1 MTVLDTFFDT
11 PMAFGI
17 SGVALF
23 MIGLLIKQH
32 RGRKLV
38 LTVSLF
44 LYARY
49 MLWRLLYTIPTD
61 DIAAMVLGSVVY
73 FAELYGLCQFC
84 FYTYQSWSPT
94 ERTPPPITTYPTV
107 DIMVTVVDEP
117 LSILRQTLLSCLAQ
131 EYPRDRF
138 TVYVLDDGHRVETQ
152 QLADSLGCE
161 YIRRPDKPRHAK
173 AGNLNHALH
182 VTHGE
187 LVAIFD
193 VDHIPARTFLKDTVG
208 FFDDPKVAIVQTPH
222 HFYNPDIFQRNLR
235 VGDEVKNEQALFFR
249 SLQAGRDT
257 HNSAFF
263 AGSSGLL
270 RRQPLMEIGGFQT
283 QTITEDIHT
292 SMNLH
297 ARGYRS
303 CYLNKVLSA
312 GLMPET
318 FDGYLKQ
325 RKRWAMGCI
334 QVLLRDN
341 PLTKRGL
348 TLAQRID
355 YFGSI
360 FYFFFG
366 LPRLICL
373 IAPLASLLFSMPPL
387 KADVL
392 ALTNYF
398 FSFFLASALVMRPVS
413 RGSRNPFWSDVYEV
427 AMCFALTVVALK
439 ALAAPRKERPFE
451 VTPKGQR
458 VKKSSSTELSLAWP
472 HLVTFGLL
480 VVGLALGTWNWW
492 QDTGDPGLPV
502 SLFWGSINLLLL
514 TVALFVAR
522 EQAQVRQGFRLKR
535 DFAGQLFVDGEGVPA
550 RVVDV
555 SERGTA
561 VTIGQPIF
569 TLQKSVKLVLT
580 SSRGLPL
587 PVTAHII
594 RQDPIPSGGVHVGL
608 QFDELDSFTRQIL
621 VDKMYG
627 DPAPWEESYRIWPGI
642 RSSLR
647 SLLQALTVPLRPLTW
662 NRRSMIRVKGGA
674 LCLVTTP
681 SSVWRGQVE
690 NMSFAG
696 LSAIF
701 SESPQDSLCDSR
713 LELPGVTLKVSPVG
727 MVRTERK
734 TLVHFH
740 VVSIESGGDEWRSL
754 HNAQWRAAQPE
765 TQAAL
770 RGSSLIHKETPLGEV
785 GSSHLAD
792 QWSAQQQMRLAQDAP
807 CGIVANDLPLEG
819 KTLNLNE
826 QSLAVLLPKPVF
838 ADLDRVLVM
847 LTTQDGFLLNLTGH
861 VVRQHQTKI
870 GEVIV
875 GIQLAELS
883 GKTTTSLIDK
893 YPLHSLFRIEAD
905 PFQYPELR
913 GLRRWVPIL
922 LGQLSAPLT
931 DRRRIPRLPVHTAC
945 SILRPEM
952 APSWRAT
959 PHAS

>member
-17 SGVALF
+17 SGLALF
-23 MIGLLIKQH
+23 MIGLLIKQN

-84 FYTYQSWSPT
+84 FFTYQSWSPT
-94 ERTPPPITTYPTV
+94 ERTPPPITAYRTV

-161 YIRRPDKPRHAK
+161 YIRRPDRPRHAK

-235 VGDEVKNEQALFFR
+235 VGEDVKNEQALFFR

-366 LPRLICL
+366 LPRVICL

-387 KADVL
+387 KADAL
-392 ALTNYF
+392 ALTNFF

-492 QDTGDPGLPV
+492 QGTGDPGLPV
-502 SLFWGSINLLLL
+502 SLFWGSVNLLLL

-550 RVVDV
+550 RVIDV
-555 SERGTA
+555 SEQGTA

-627 DPAPWEESYRIWPGI
+627 DPAPWEESYRIWPGTG
-642 RSSLR
+642 SSLR
-647 SLLQALTVPLRPLTW
+647 SLFQALTVPLHPLTW
-662 NRRSMIRVKGGA
+662 NRRSMIRVKGGTQ
-674 LCLVTTP
+674 CLVTTP
-681 SSVWRGQVE
+681 TSVYKGQVGD
-690 NMSFAG
+690 MSFTG

-701 SESPQDSLCDSR
+701 SESSQDSLLDSL
-713 LELPGVTLKVSPVG
+713 LELPGVTLKVSPIRT
-727 MVRTERK
+727 VRTERK
-734 TLVHFH
+734 MVVHFQ
-740 VVSIESGGDEWRSL
+740 VISIESGEDKWLSL
-754 HNAQWRAAQPE
+754 HNAQWRVAQQE
-765 TQAAL
+765 IQAAL
-770 RGSSLIHKETPLGEV
+770 KRSSLDH
-785 GSSHLAD
+785 
-792 QWSAQQQMRLAQDAP
+792 SAQ
-807 CGIVANDLPLEG
+807 DLPLEG
-819 KTLNLNE
+819 ETLNLNE

-838 ADLDRVLVM
+838 ADLDRVQVM
-847 LTTQDGFLLNLTGH
+847 LTTQDGSLFNLTGC
-861 VVRQHQTKI
+861 VVRQHQARI
-870 GEVIV
+870 GEVVI
-875 GIQLAELS
+875 GIQLAESS
-883 GKTTTSLIDK
+883 GKTTTSLIEK
-893 YPLHSLFRIEAD
+893 YQYLEPRGFRWWLH
-905 PFQYPELR
+905 
-913 GLRRWVPIL
+913 IL
-922 LGQLSAPLT
+922 LGQPSAGPA
-931 DRRRIPRLPVHTAC
+931 DRRRIPRLPIHTTCA
-945 SILRPEM
+945 ILRPDM
-952 APSWRAT
+952 APSLGTT
-959 PHAS
+959 PNPS

>member
-17 SGVALF
+17 SGLALF
-23 MIGLLIKQH
+23 MIGLLIKQN

-73 FAELYGLCQFC
+73 LAELYGLCQFC

-138 TVYVLDDGHRVETQ
+138 TVHVLDDGHRVETQ
-152 QLADSLGCE
+152 QLAESLGCE

-208 FFDDPKVAIVQTPH
+208 FFDDPRVAIVQTPH

-249 SLQAGRDT
+249 SLQAGRDR

-535 DFAGQLFVDGEGVPA
+535 DFAGQLFVNGEGVPA
-550 RVVDV
+550 RVMDV
-555 SERGTA
+555 SEQGTA

-580 SSRGLPL
+580 SSRGLPV

-608 QFDELDSFTRQIL
+608 QFDELDSFTRQNL

-642 RSSLR
+642 GSSLR
-647 SLLQALTVPLRPLTW
+647 SLFQALTVPLHPLTW
-662 NRRSMIRVKGGA
+662 NRRSMIRVKGGTQ
-674 LCLVTTP
+674 CLVTTP
-681 SSVWRGQVE
+681 TSVYKGQVWD
-690 NMSFAG
+690 MSFTG

-701 SESPQDSLCDSR
+701 SESSQDSLLDSL
-713 LELPGVTLKVSPVG
+713 LELPGVTLKVSPIRT
-727 MVRTERK
+727 VRTEGK
-734 TLVHFH
+734 MVVHFQ
-740 VVSIESGGDEWRSL
+740 VISIESGEDAWHSL
-754 HNAQWRAAQPE
+754 HNAQWRVAQQE
-765 TQAAL
+765 IQAAL
-770 RGSSLIHKETPLGEV
+770 KRSSLDH
-785 GSSHLAD
+785 
-792 QWSAQQQMRLAQDAP
+792 SAQ
-807 CGIVANDLPLEG
+807 DLPLEG
-819 KTLNLNE
+819 ETLNLNE
-826 QSLAVLLPKPVF
+826 QSLAVVLPKAVF
-838 ADLDRVLVM
+838 ADLDQVQVM
-847 LTTQDGFLLNLTGH
+847 LTTQDGSLFNLTGC
-861 VVRQHQTKI
+861 VVRQHQTRI
-870 GEVIV
+870 GEVVI
-875 GIQLAELS
+875 GIQLAEAS
-883 GKTTTSLIDK
+883 GKTTISLIEK
-893 YPLHSLFRIEAD
+893 Y
-905 PFQYPELR
+905 QYPELR
-913 GLRRWVPIL
+913 GFRWWLQIL
-922 LGQLSAPLT
+922 LGQPSARPAE
-931 DRRRIPRLPVHTAC
+931 RRRIPRLPIHTTCA
-945 SILRPEM
+945 ILRPDM
-952 APSWRAT
+952 APSWRTT
-959 PHAS
+959 PNPS

>member
-1 MTVLDTFFDT
+1 MTVLNTFFDT
-11 PMAFGI
+11 PIAFGI
-17 SGVALF
+17 SGLALF
-23 MIGLLIKQH
+23 VIGLLIKQNQ
-32 RGRKLV
+32 GRKLM

-61 DIAAMVLGSVVY
+61 DVAAMALGSAVY
-73 FAELYGLCQFC
+73 LAELYGLCQFC
-84 FYTYQSWSPT
+84 FYAYQSWSPT
-94 ERTPPPITTYPTV
+94 ERAPAPITTYPTV

-152 QLADSLGCE
+152 RLAASLGCE
-161 YIRRPDKPRHAK
+161 YIRRPDRPRHAK

-182 VTHGE
+182 LTHGD

-235 VGDEVKNEQALFFR
+235 VGEDVKNEQALFFR

-373 IAPLASLLFSMPPL
+373 VAPLASLLFSMPPL
-387 KADVL
+387 KADTL

-451 VTPKGQR
+451 VTPKGQQ

-480 VVGLALGTWNWW
+480 VIGLASGTWHWW
-492 QDTGDPGLPV
+492 QGTGDPGLPV
-502 SLFWGSINLLLL
+502 SLFWGGINLLLL
-514 TVALFVAR
+514 TIALFVAR

-535 DFAGQLFVDGEGVPA
+535 DFTSWLFVDGKEVPA
-550 RVVDV
+550 RVIDM
-555 SERGTA
+555 SEQGTA
-561 VTIGQPIF
+561 VTVDKPIF
-569 TLQKSVKLVLT
+569 TLQKSAKFSLT
-580 SSRGLPL
+580 SSRGVAVT
-587 PVTAHII
+587 VTARIA
-594 RQDPIPSGGVHVGL
+594 RQDPTPSGRIAVGL
-608 QFDELDSFTRQIL
+608 QFDELDPFTRQIL
-621 VDKMYG
+621 VDKIYG
-627 DPAPWEESYRIWPGI
+627 DPAPWEDTYRIQPGI
-642 RSSLR
+642 GSSLR

-662 NRRSMIRVKGGA
+662 NRRSMIRVKGGTP
-674 LCLVTTP
+674 CLVTTP
-681 SSVWRGQVE
+681 SSVWKGQVE
-690 NMSFAG
+690 NMSFTG

-701 SESPQDSLCDSR
+701 SESSQDSLRDSL

-734 TLVHFH
+734 TVVHFQ
-740 VVSIESGGDEWRSL
+740 VMSIESGEDEWHSL

-765 TQAAL
+765 IQAAL
-770 RGSSLIHKETPLGEV
+770 KRSSPIHI
-785 GSSHLAD
+785 
-792 QWSAQQQMRLAQDAP
+792 AQA
-807 CGIVANDLPLEG
+807 LPLEG
-819 KTLNLNE
+819 ETLNLNE
-826 QSLAVLLPKPVF
+826 QSLAVVLPNAVF
-838 ADLDRVLVM
+838 ADLDHVQVL
-847 LTTQDGFLLNLTGH
+847 LTTQDGSLFNLTGH
-861 VVRQHQTKI
+861 VVRQHQTRM
-870 GEVIV
+870 GEVVI

-883 GKTTTSLIDK
+883 GKTTTSLIEK
-893 YPLHSLFRIEAD
+893 YPLSSAFRRDGD
-905 PFQYPELR
+905 PFQHTEPR
-913 GLRRWVPIL
+913 GFRWWLHLL
-922 LGQLSAPLT
+922 LGQPSART
-931 DRRRIPRLPVHTAC
+931 ADRRRIPRLPIHTTCA
-945 SILRPEM
+945 ILRPDM
-952 APSWRAT
+952 APSWRTT
-959 PHAS
+959 PNPS

>member
-1 MTVLDTFFDT
+1 MMVLNDFFDT
-11 PMAFGI
+11 PIAFGV
-17 SGVALF
+17 SGLALF
-23 MIGLLIKQH
+23 VIGLLIKQN
-32 RGRKLV
+32 RGRRLM

-61 DIAAMVLGSVVY
+61 DVTTLALGSVVY
-73 FAELYGLCQFC
+73 LAELYGLCQFC
-84 FYTYQSWSPT
+84 FFTYQSWSPT
-94 ERTPPPITTYPTV
+94 ERAPAPITTYPTV

-117 LSILRQTLLSCLAQ
+117 LSILRQTLISCLAQ

-138 TVYVLDDGHRVETQ
+138 TVYVLDDGHRDEAQ
-152 QLADSLGCE
+152 QLAASLGCE
-161 YIRRPDKPRHAK
+161 YVRRPDRPRHAK

-182 VTHGE
+182 LSHGE

-235 VGDEVKNEQALFFR
+235 VGEAVKNEQALFFR
-249 SLQAGRDT
+249 ALQAGRDT

-270 RRQPLMEIGGFQT
+270 RRQPLIEIGGFQT

-334 QVLLRDN
+334 QVLLLDN

-373 IAPLASLLFSMPPL
+373 VAPLASLLFGTSPL
-387 KADVL
+387 TADVVSL
-392 ALTNYF
+392 SNYF

-413 RGSRNPFWSDVYEV
+413 RGSRNPFWSDIYEV

-439 ALAAPRKERPFE
+439 ALAAPHKERPFE

-480 VVGLALGTWNWW
+480 VIGLTFGVWNWW
-492 QDTGDPGLPV
+492 QGVGDPGLPV
-502 SLFWGSINLLLL
+502 SLFWGTVNLLLL

-522 EQAQVRQGFRLKR
+522 EQAQGRQGFRLKR
-535 DFAGQLFVDGEGVPA
+535 DFAGQLLVDGEEVPA
-550 RVVDV
+550 RVVDI
-555 SERGTA
+555 SEQGAA
-561 VTIGQPIF
+561 VTVNHPIF
-569 TLQKSVKLVLT
+569 TLQKSITFALT
-580 SSRGLPL
+580 SSQGILVT
-587 PVTAHII
+587 VTARIV
-594 RQDPIPSGGVHVGL
+594 RQDPTPSGGVDVSL
-608 QFDELDSFTRQIL
+608 QFDELDPFTRQVL

-627 DPAPWEESYRIWPGI
+627 DPAPWEDSYRIQPGI
-642 RSSLR
+642 GSSLR
-647 SLLQALTVPLRPLTW
+647 SLLHALTVPWRLLTW
-662 NRRSMIRVKGGA
+662 NRRNMIRVTGGA
-674 LCLVTTP
+674 MCLITTP

-690 NMSFAG
+690 NMSFTG
-696 LSAIF
+696 ISALF
-701 SESPQDSLCDSR
+701 SGSPPDSLIDSL
-713 LELPGVTLKVSPVG
+713 LELPGVTLKVNPVG
-727 MVRTERK
+727 MVPKRRE
-734 TLVHFH
+734 TLVHFQ
-740 VVSIESGGDEWRSL
+740 VVSIESGEEQWRSL
-754 HNAQWRAAQPE
+754 HNAQWRTVE
-765 TQAAL
+765 
-770 RGSSLIHKETPLGEV
+770 RGHHQSHREISS
-785 GSSHLAD
+785 A
-792 QWSAQQQMRLAQDAP
+792 
-807 CGIVANDLPLEG
+807 LPLHHG
-819 KTLNLNE
+819 
-826 QSLAVLLPKPVF
+826 
-838 ADLDRVLVM
+838 
-847 LTTQDGFLLNLTGH
+847 
-861 VVRQHQTKI
+861 
-870 GEVIV
+870 
-875 GIQLAELS
+875 S
-883 GKTTTSLIDK
+883 G
-893 YPLHSLFRIEAD
+893 
-905 PFQYPELR
+905 PF
-913 GLRRWVPIL
+913 PI
-922 LGQLSAPLT
+922 P
-931 DRRRIPRLPVHTAC
+931 
-945 SILRPEM
+945 
-952 APSWRAT
+952 
-959 PHAS
+959 

>member
-1 MTVLDTFFDT
+1 MTVLNAFFNT
-11 PMAFGI
+11 PIAFGI
-17 SGVALF
+17 SGVALCV
-23 MIGLLIKQH
+23 IGFLIKQNW
-32 RGRKLV
+32 GRRLV

-61 DIAAMVLGSVVY
+61 DLTTMALGSAVY
-73 FAELYGLCQFC
+73 LAELYGLCQFC
-84 FYTYQSWSPT
+84 FFTYQSWAPT

-117 LSILRQTLLSCLAQ
+117 LSILRQTLISCLAQ

-138 TVYVLDDGHRVETQ
+138 TVYVLDDGHRTETQ
-152 QLADSLGCE
+152 ELASSLGLE
-161 YIRRPDKPRHAK
+161 YVRRPDRPRHAK

-182 VTHGE
+182 LTHGE

-193 VDHIPARTFLKDTVG
+193 VDHIPARTFLKETVG
-208 FFDDPKVAIVQTPH
+208 FFADPQVAIVQTPH

-235 VGDEVKNEQALFFR
+235 VGEHVKNEQALFFR
-249 SLQAGRDT
+249 SLQAGRDS

-263 AGSSGLL
+263 AGSSGVL

-348 TLAQRID
+348 TLPQRID

-366 LPRLICL
+366 LPRVICL
-373 IAPLASLLFSMPPL
+373 FAPLASLLFSIPL
-387 KADVL
+387 LQADML

-413 RGSRNPFWSDVYEV
+413 RGSRNPFWSDVYEI
-427 AMCFALTVVALK
+427 AMCFALMVVALK
-439 ALAAPRKERPFE
+439 ALAAPSKERPFE

-458 VKKSSSTELSLAWP
+458 VKKSTATELSLAWP

-480 VVGLALGTWNWW
+480 VIGLTLGMWHWWQGLA
-492 QDTGDPGLPV
+492 DPGLPV
-502 SLFWGSINLLLL
+502 SIFWGSVNLLLL

-535 DFAGQLFVDGEGVPA
+535 DFPGQLFVDGGRVPA

-555 SERGTA
+555 SEQGTA
-561 VTIGQPIF
+561 VTVDQPIF
-569 TLQKSVKLVLT
+569 TLQRSIKLSLT
-580 SSRGLPL
+580 SSRDV
-587 PVTAHII
+587 PVTIIAHIV
-594 RQDPIPSGGVHVGL
+594 RQDPKSSGGVSIGL
-608 QFDELDSFTRQIL
+608 QFDELDSWTRQIL
-621 VDKMYG
+621 VDGIYG
-627 DPAPWEESYRIWPGI
+627 DPAPWEDSYRIQPGI
-642 RSSLR
+642 GSSLC
-647 SLLQALTVPLRPLTW
+647 SLFWALTVPLRPLIW

-674 LCLVTTP
+674 LCLITTA

-690 NMSFAG
+690 NMSFTG

-701 SESPQDSLCDSR
+701 SESSQDSLCDSL
-713 LELPGVTLKVSPVG
+713 LELPGVTLKVRPVG
-727 MVRTERK
+727 MVRTEGK
-734 TLVHFH
+734 THVHFQ
-740 VVSIESGGDEWRSL
+740 VVSIESGENEWRSL
-754 HNAQWRAAQPE
+754 HKAQWRAAQRE
-765 TQAAL
+765 IEGTL
-770 RGSSLIHKETPLGEV
+770 REPSHRHEETPMGEV
-785 GSSHLAD
+785 S
-792 QWSAQQQMRLAQDAP
+792 R
-807 CGIVANDLPLEG
+807 PL
-819 KTLNLNE
+819 L
-826 QSLAVLLPKPVF
+826 SKP
-838 ADLDRVLVM
+838 
-847 LTTQDGFLLNLTGH
+847 
-861 VVRQHQTKI
+861 
-870 GEVIV
+870 
-875 GIQLAELS
+875 
-883 GKTTTSLIDK
+883 
-893 YPLHSLFRIEAD
+893 
-905 PFQYPELR
+905 R
-913 GLRRWVPIL
+913 GLRNLVHHP
-922 LGQLSAPLT
+922 LGQSPVHHA
-931 DRRRIPRLPVHTAC
+931 DRRRVPRLPIHTAC
-945 SILRPEM
+945 AIPRTDT
-952 APSWRAT
+952 APSYPPPPRQIE
-959 PHAS
+959 

>member
-17 SGVALF
+17 SGLALF

-647 SLLQALTVPLRPLTW
+647 SLFQALTVPLHPLTW
-662 NRRSMIRVKGGA
+662 NRRSMIRVKGGTQ
-674 LCLVTTP
+674 CLVTTP
-681 SSVWRGQVE
+681 TSVYKGQVGD
-690 NMSFAG
+690 MSFTG

-701 SESPQDSLCDSR
+701 SESSQDSLLDSL
-713 LELPGVTLKVSPVG
+713 LELPGVTLKVSPIRT
-727 MVRTERK
+727 VRTERK
-734 TLVHFH
+734 MVVHFQ
-740 VVSIESGGDEWRSL
+740 VISIESGEDEWHSL
-754 HNAQWRAAQPE
+754 HNAQWRVAQQE
-765 TQAAL
+765 IQAAL
-770 RGSSLIHKETPLGEV
+770 KRSSLDH
-785 GSSHLAD
+785 
-792 QWSAQQQMRLAQDAP
+792 SAQ
-807 CGIVANDLPLEG
+807 DLPLEG
-819 KTLNLNE
+819 ETLNLNE
-826 QSLAVLLPKPVF
+826 QSLAVVLPKAVF
-838 ADLDRVLVM
+838 ADLDQVQVM
-847 LTTQDGFLLNLTGH
+847 LTTQDGSLFNLTGC
-861 VVRQHQTKI
+861 VVRQHQTRI
-870 GEVIV
+870 GEVVI
-875 GIQLAELS
+875 GIQLAESS
-883 GKTTTSLIDK
+883 GKTTISLIEK
-893 YPLHSLFRIEAD
+893 Y
-905 PFQYPELR
+905 QYPELR
-913 GLRRWVPIL
+913 GFRWWLQIL
-922 LGQLSAPLT
+922 LGQPSARPAE
-931 DRRRIPRLPVHTAC
+931 RRRMPRLPIHTTCA
-945 SILRPEM
+945 ILSPDM
-952 APSWRAT
+952 APSWRTT
-959 PHAS
+959 PNPS

>member
-647 SLLQALTVPLRPLTW
+647 SLFQALTVPLHPLTW
-662 NRRSMIRVKGGA
+662 NRRSMIRVKGGPQ
-674 LCLVTTP
+674 CLVTTP
-681 SSVWRGQVE
+681 TSVYKGQVGD
-690 NMSFAG
+690 MSFTG

-701 SESPQDSLCDSR
+701 SESSQDSLLDSL
-713 LELPGVTLKVSPVG
+713 LELPGVTLKVSPIRT
-727 MVRTERK
+727 VRTERK
-734 TLVHFH
+734 MVVHFQ
-740 VVSIESGGDEWRSL
+740 VISIESGEDEWHSL
-754 HNAQWRAAQPE
+754 H
-765 TQAAL
+765 
-770 RGSSLIHKETPLGEV
+770 
-785 GSSHLAD
+785 
-792 QWSAQQQMRLAQDAP
+792 
-807 CGIVANDLPLEG
+807 
-819 KTLNLNE
+819 
-826 QSLAVLLPKPVF
+826 
-838 ADLDRVLVM
+838 
-847 LTTQDGFLLNLTGH
+847 
-861 VVRQHQTKI
+861 
-870 GEVIV
+870 
-875 GIQLAELS
+875 S
-883 GKTTTSLIDK
+883 G
-893 YPLHSLFRIEAD
+893 
-905 PFQYPELR
+905 
-913 GLRRWVPIL
+913 V
-922 LGQLSAPLT
+922 
-931 DRRRIPRLPVHTAC
+931 
-945 SILRPEM
+945 
-952 APSWRAT
+952 
-959 PHAS
+959 